1 MTHARQQIATKECTR
16 AKEGKQA
23 DISKTSPGRVE
34 KARCVV
40 VCFDTMRSASCEALA
55 MVNKNTAVRTDGFW
69 RECRAGWRPVW
80 HGWKWGWNAGGVGQ
94 QITFRSDAWRD
105 ECHGGVS
112 IIGHGRCPCEG
123 GQPRSILRA
132 HPRCWTD
139 AAACAPSRPSGC
151 PGCMLRCW
159 QSPTDMLPFVVGAN
173 VEKAPW
179 GACDL
184 TVDPHPLRTVDT
196 PARDHGIGRPM
207 RGSRLSATKPG
218 GEQQAS
224 RRASGRRTSTTLA
237 VGGRQG
243 ARSPQNVPSHPSLR
257 SLVPPAVPRT
267 KRLRCFINRPYS
279 VRSSLAF

>member
-1 MTHARQQIATKECTR
+1 
-16 AKEGKQA
+16 
-23 DISKTSPGRVE
+23 
-34 KARCVV
+34 
-40 VCFDTMRSASCEALA
+40 

-69 RECRAGWRPVW
+69 RVCRAGWRPVW

-105 ECHGGVS
+105 ECHGVVS

-179 GACDL
+179 GAFDL

-224 RRASGRRTSTTLA
+224 LRASGRRTSTTLA
-237 VGGRQG
+237 FGHWVFKFENQLQVRQ
-243 ARSPQNVPSHPSLR
+243 RTENLDPQNFGRKQQDKKR
-257 SLVPPAVPRT
+257 SVSQSDLVMGVSTRD
-267 KRLRCFINRPYS
+267 FF
-279 VRSSLAF
+279 LARYKYF